1 MLKNMILNLD
11 KYKFTMLKNMV
22 PDCQVGPSDSNFKK
36 FETWTKIQETFIQIG
51 GENLDTVFQR
61 AAGAIFN
68 LQNLTCTDLKVRAMS
83 MEGRADKV

>member
-1 MLKNMILNLD
+1 
-11 KYKFTMLKNMV
+11 MV
-22 PDCQVGPSDSNFKK
+22 
-36 FETWTKIQETFIQIG
+36 TKRDDDQQGEYRAICLGKAGRQSFAIRETFIQIS

>member
-1 MLKNMILNLD
+1 MEQIQIFNAEKYGGRLPGRPIRFQFQEVWNLNQNSRDL
-11 KYKFTMLKNMV
+11 
-22 PDCQVGPSDSNFKK
+22 
-36 FETWTKIQETFIQIG
+36 QIG